1 LTTTH
6 NRKLG
11 GIQAWGIWFLCSAF
25 AIYKFT
31 SQTSYASLNA
41 SIAESLSLS
50 LSQISILGSTYT
62 FAFAAMTIFSG
73 VLLDRYGA
81 RKTLSIATAM
91 VASGILLFGSATT
104 WLMII
109 FGQILMGLGGAF
121 GYPGKGYL
129 IRHWFAVGSFGL
141 MFGLSQTL
149 VTFSS
154 AVAQGGIGYMLLRFS
169 WREIMFY
176 GAGFGLVLTLAM
188 ALFIRDPDEVLQ
200 KPSQSSTGF
209 WQGIYN
215 AIKEVVSDRQIWVW
229 ALLGSMVFGTIMSIN
244 VLWGVKL
251 LIARDFDATTAGTVN
266 ASMWFGYA
274 LGGPMVALLCNRLK
288 SFKVPLGFGIV
299 GLLLT
304 TLGLLK
310 LPDLSLYSAYALYV
324 SLGLFG
330 ATAIISFIVTT
341 KICRDVVAGTA
352 LGIVNAIMFFAVGI
366 LLWLPARIIGN
377 VELTINSIEKGMLFL
392 PVALGIAL
400 FSLLFVK
407 DIFNSSSHQYA

>member
-1 LTTTH
+1 
-6 NRKLG
+6 
-11 GIQAWGIWFLCSAF
+11 
-25 AIYKFT
+25 
-31 SQTSYASLNA
+31 
-41 SIAESLSLS
+41 
-50 LSQISILGSTYT
+50 
-62 FAFAAMTIFSG
+62 
-73 VLLDRYGA
+73 
-81 RKTLSIATAM
+81 
-91 VASGILLFGSATT
+91 
-104 WLMII
+104 
-109 FGQILMGLGGAF
+109 
-121 GYPGKGYL
+121 
-129 IRHWFAVGSFGL
+129 
-141 MFGLSQTL
+141 
-149 VTFSS
+149 
-154 AVAQGGIGYMLLRFS
+154 
-169 WREIMFY
+169 
-176 GAGFGLVLTLAM
+176 
-188 ALFIRDPDEVLQ
+188 
-200 KPSQSSTGF
+200 
-209 WQGIYN
+209 
-215 AIKEVVSDRQIWVW
+215 
-229 ALLGSMVFGTIMSIN
+229 MSIN

-288 SFKVPLGFGIV
+288 SFKVPLSFGIA